1 MTDTVVIANPRAGSA
16 VQGERLAEL
25 AADLGWTWRWT
36 QSGAEATRV
45 AREACE
51 HGVARIVAAGGDGT
65 VHCVVQGILATRE
78 RPVLAVLPI
87 GTGND
92 LVRTLG
98 FPPDPEQVLAELAE
112 GAEVRAIDVARAR
125 IGRFERYLVNGSAAG
140 FSGEVD
146 RAVDEDEKARWGP
159 LAYVRA
165 AFDVIGDLPCYR
177 IRVAVDGAEL
187 APLECVGLT
196 VTNGR
201 TCGGGMQVAPGA
213 DLEDGKLDLLV
224 VRRASKLALAGVAAQ
239 LRTGRVLENRNVRSA
254 AGARIELRSDPPMP
268 INVDGELIGDVHT
281 ARWEVLPRELPVA
294 VGPAYDADRDRAR
307 ALAEQADGAARA
319 AS

>member
-1 MTDTVVIANPRAGSA
+1 MTETVVVANPRAGSA
-16 VQGERLAEL
+16 VQGERIAGLAAEL
-25 AADLGWTWRWT
+25 GWSWRWT
-36 QSGAEATRV
+36 KSAAEATRA

-51 HGVARIVAAGGDGT
+51 RGVGRIVAAGGDGT
-65 VHCVVQGILATRE
+65 VHLVAQGILATRE
-78 RPVLAVLPI
+78 RPVLAILPI

-98 FPPDPEQVLAELAE
+98 FELDPELVLAELAR
-112 GAEVRAIDVARAR
+112 GTEVRAIDVAHAR
-125 IGRFERYLVNGSAAG
+125 IERSHRYLVNGSAAG

-146 RAVDEDEKARWGP
+146 RALDEEEKARWGP

-165 AFDVIGDLPCYR
+165 AFDVIGDMPCYR
-177 IRVAVDGAEL
+177 VRASVDGVEL
-187 APLECVGLT
+187 GPLECVGLT

-201 TCGGGMQVAPGA
+201 TCGGGMQVAPAA
-213 DLEDGKLDLLV
+213 DVEDGKLDLFV
-224 VRRASKLALAGVAAQ
+224 VERASKLALAGVAAQ

-254 AGARIELRSDPPMP
+254 AGAVIELVSDPPMP
-268 INVDGELIGDVHT
+268 INVDGELIADART

-294 VGPAYDADRDRAR
+294 IGPAYDAERERAR
-307 ALAEQADGAARA
+307 ALAEQADAA